1 MISRMMLRST
11 VLVALLLGVHS
22 AGAAADGGHKVYNM
36 VVKNTAVH
44 SVAELR
50 ALALQMDDEAYPL
63 QRRPGQTLVGGA
75 EQSAGAIEPYFYA
88 VSMSLT
94 PAQLAHLQT
103 TVLPGCWGR
112 WRRTGWYMHLL

>member
-1 MISRMMLRST
+1 
-11 VLVALLLGVHS
+11 
-22 AGAAADGGHKVYNM
+22 M

-103 TVLPGCWGR
+103 RFCRGAGAGGGGR
-112 WRRTGWYMHLL
+112 GGICICCRAAVR